1 VSHDGESSAFHG
13 GGADGQAREHGT
25 PSAGLE
31 SATAAL
37 RDAALDLIAGL
48 PERPRRVR
56 LAAGSVSIDLDW
68 RALPASRGTAPAVP
82 APAVDL
88 LADDGGTA
96 VAVAD
101 RTLPGVAAAP
111 VTTELHYICA
121 PSVGTFYHSP
131 EPGGAPFVTA
141 GAQVRPGRQVG
152 VVEAMKLMLPVESDQ
167 AGRVVE
173 VLVADGEPVEYQERL
188 IALTLEG

>member
-1 VSHDGESSAFHG
+1 MSHDGESSAVHG
-13 GGADGQAREHGT
+13 GSTDGQASEPGAH
-25 PSAGLE
+25 SAGLE

-37 RDAALDLIAGL
+37 RDAALDLIAAL

-56 LAAGSVSIDLDW
+56 LTAGSVSIDLDW
-68 RALPASRGTAPAVP
+68 RALPAAGYTAPAVP
-82 APAVDL
+82 APAVGL
-88 LADDGGTA
+88 PADNGGAA

-111 VTTELHYICA
+111 VLHHYICA

-141 GAQVRPGRQVG
+141 GAQVRPGQQVG
-152 VVEAMKLMLPVESDQ
+152 IVEAMKLMLPVESDQ